1 MSYKHGWYDPSN
13 SGFHSKKEKDHNRT
27 LRDQIDS
34 LAKNF
39 TGSDGW
45 GAGQSYADGVYGGGK
60 YKSNL
65 MNDEYLGHIIGYLKA
80 NQKKATPPPAPKP
93 KPQPVP
99 TKLSKEAATAIG
111 RAAAYEDTVRPQYGD
126 YLIGG
131 DESVIDD
138 FEKSVAE
145 KIEEASK
152 PYFDDDVN
160 PQDAQEYADKYK
172 LKLGDDLR
180 LTPIV

>member
-39 TGSDGW
+39 TGTDGW

-60 YKSNL
+60 YKHNL
-65 MNDEYLGHIIGYLKA
+65 MNDEYLGHIIGYLES
-80 NQKKATPPPAPKP
+80 NQKKAAAPASAPKP
-93 KPQPVP
+93 VP
-99 TKLSKEAATAIG
+99 IKRSEEVATAIG
-111 RAAAYEDTVRPQYGD
+111 RAKAYEDNLLPRYGD
-126 YLIGG
+126 YLIAG

-138 FEKSVAE
+138 FKQDT
-145 KIEEASK
+145 IDNTEEASK
-152 PYFDDDVN
+152 PYFEADV
-160 PQDAQEYADKYK
+160 DRVEAQKYADKYK
-172 LKLGDDLR
+172 LELGKGLKL
-180 LTPIV
+180 TSIA